1 MGWSSEHWQEDM
13 SNLRGKIDRL
23 DQEILHLIIQRMEVC
38 RNVGKIKLMIG
49 KPVFDPNREGEVV
62 ENRIHFSRGLDI
74 DEEFVRKLMSLMMD
88 YSKRV
93 QVLEMQKVNGG
104 LSSAKIANPAQ

>member
-13 SNLRGKIDRL
+13 SSLRSKIDRL
-23 DQEILHLIIQRMEVC
+23 DQELLRLIIQRMEVC

-49 KPVFDPNREGEVV
+49 KPVFDPKREKEVI
-62 ENRIHFSRGLDI
+62 ENRINFSRGLGI
-74 DEEFVRKLMSLMMD
+74 DEKFAGKIMTLIMD

-93 QVLEMQKVNGG
+93 QVQECKR
-104 LSSAKIANPAQ
+104 